1 VIIMNEERFNQRLK
15 EANKGYEDSLKMI
28 KAQKEIDKSERIMDS
43 TWLAHH
49 MNLAHMRSTL
59 RYING
64 EVDNLFEE
72 IRKNA
77 FTTQYLFGLMDED
90 SMKYAL
96 SNGYLELEQET
107 IERLVEAKKV

>member
-1 VIIMNEERFNQRLK
+1 MIIMNEERFNQRLK

-28 KAQKEIDKSERIMDS
+28 KAQKEFDKVMDS

-64 EVDNLFEE
+64 EVDDLFEE
-72 IRKNA
+72 VSKNA

-107 IERLVEAKKV
+107 IERLVEAKRV

>member
-1 VIIMNEERFNQRLK
+1 MIIMNEERFNQRLK

-28 KAQKEIDKSERIMDS
+28 KAQKELDKSERIMDS
-43 TWLAHH
+43 PWLAHH

-72 IRKNA
+72 IRYKVSD
-77 FTTQYLFGLMDED
+77 FHVKKGHSMSTDRQQDLMTECSRIIKSGL
-90 SMKYAL
+90 
-96 SNGYLELEQET
+96 QE
-107 IERLVEAKKV
+107 